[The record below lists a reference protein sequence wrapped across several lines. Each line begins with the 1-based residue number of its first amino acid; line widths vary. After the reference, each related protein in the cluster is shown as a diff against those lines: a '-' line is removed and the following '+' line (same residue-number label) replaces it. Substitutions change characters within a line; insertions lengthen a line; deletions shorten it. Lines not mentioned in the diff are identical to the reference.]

1 MKEIIV
7 ENLYL
12 IIMSLLVILSFVY
25 FFYLKSKFNHILKQ
39 EERSGNKIAKLK
51 HLNEKMW
58 SLFVFALNYSV
69 INAFILTGVAEDFM
83 KYILPIIASLYV
95 SIKIGAESHKLEE
108 QIRKEE

>member
-1 MKEIIV
+1 MKEAIL

-12 IIMSLLVILSFVY
+12 IIMILLVILSFVY
-25 FFYLKSKFNHILKQ
+25 FFHLKSKFNNILKK
-39 EERSGNKIAKLK
+39 EKKSENKIAKLK

-58 SLFVFALNYSV
+58 DLFVLALNYSF

-83 KYILPIIASLYV
+83 KYILPVIASLYV